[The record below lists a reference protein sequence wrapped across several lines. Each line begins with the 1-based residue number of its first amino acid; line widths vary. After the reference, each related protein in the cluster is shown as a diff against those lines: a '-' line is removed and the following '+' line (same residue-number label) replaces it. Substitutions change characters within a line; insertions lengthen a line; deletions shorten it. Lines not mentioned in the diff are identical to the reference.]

1 MTVEDGISAVS
12 GSNARGGSRV
22 ACIGECMIELS
33 AADVAS
39 GSRRLAFGGDTL
51 NTATYLARLGVAV
64 DYVTALGDDIYSTR
78 MLAEWQDEGIGTGLV
93 RRLPGRLPGLYVIE
107 VDALGERRFFYWR
120 DRAPAREIFT
130 GPHRGELCQ
139 ALMGY
144 DWLYLTG
151 ISLSL
156 YGEEGR
162 ACLFDLL
169 RRFRTQGGKV
179 VFDDN
184 YRPSGWSSADL
195 ARQEFRRQL
204 ALSDIVLASL
214 DDERALYGVADMDC
228 AANLIH
234 AAGPPVVLV
243 KDGARGCM
251 ISSEGRRDLI
261 PAAAAGRVVDTTA
274 AGDSFNAGFLSAL
287 LRGAALPQA
296 ARLGH
301 ACAAIVVGHRGA
313 ILPKADFLMELA
325 QRRSAL
331 DIGT

>member
-1 MTVEDGISAVS
+1 MAAAPEPGARS
-12 GSNARGGSRV
+12 GPRV

-33 AADVAS
+33 AADIAS

-64 DYVTALGDDIYSTR
+64 DYVTALGDDIYSTE
-78 MLAEWQDEGIGTGLV
+78 MLAEWQGEGIGIDLV
-93 RRLPGRLPGLYVIE
+93 RRLPGRLPGLYTIE
-107 VDALGERRFFYWR
+107 LDARGERRFFYWR

-130 GPHRGELCQ
+130 GPDRQELCR
-139 ALMGY
+139 ALMEY

-156 YGEEGR
+156 YGDDGR
-162 ACLFDLL
+162 ACLFELL
-169 RRFRTQGGKV
+169 RQFRDKGGKV
-179 VFDDN
+179 AFDDN
-184 YRPSGWSSADL
+184 YRPSGWNSADL

-214 DDERALYGVADMDC
+214 DDERALHGVAGLE
-228 AANLIH
+228 AAASLIH
-234 AAGPPVVLV
+234 EAGSPIVLV
-243 KDGARGCM
+243 KDGARGCV
-251 ISSEGRRDLI
+251 ISSASGRDMI
-261 PAAAAGRVVDTTA
+261 PAAAADRVVDTTA

-287 LRGAALPQA
+287 LGGATLPGA

-313 ILPKADFLMELA
+313 IVPKADFLVEMA
-325 QRRSAL
+325 QRKSAL
-331 DIGT
+331 NIP